1 MNWSNLHLRLRALL
15 FRQRVEDELDE
26 ELRFHI
32 AMETRKNLATG
43 MRAADAKRKV
53 NIQFGGL
60 EQVKEEC
67 REMRGLRFIENVAQD
82 VRYALLGFRR
92 TPGFAL
98 TVVATI
104 ALGLGLN
111 TALFTV
117 FNAYVLRPLNVP
129 DPYRL
134 YQFTWVN
141 RNGEEHQ
148 FSWKE
153 FQNFREQNPAFSEVT
168 ATSRLSQARV
178 EGHMMLGQ
186 LVTGNYFHMLGVS
199 AARGRTL
206 LPEDA
211 EFPGSASV
219 AVLSSETWANKFGR
233 DPNIIGKHIV
243 IHGHTVEVVGV
254 VQTGFRGVDEL
265 PLDFW
270 VPLTLAPELEQEAS
284 LFGSKQPERLTVVG
298 RLRHDITLN
307 QAQSALT
314 VWMQLHSSDRSD
326 AERATRAV
334 LRSKATII
342 PLDPML
348 VAAASPVMMAFGL
361 VLLLAC
367 ANVSNMMLARAM
379 ARQREIGIRMA
390 LGAGRTRLIQQL
402 LTESMVLALLAA
414 GAGFVISQESIRWG
428 QWLLFTTMPGS
439 SRELLTLI
447 PALEPDARV
456 FCFTLVAGILSALI
470 FGLVP
475 AIQSTRSNVMQA
487 ARGEFTT
494 DFRPVRLRDALVI
507 GQVTA
512 SVSLLICAAVL
523 LRANNRMQRLDVGLQ
538 TKGVLA
544 LNIQDRFRA
553 KTIQQITAEPGVQ
566 TIAAASKLPFMG
578 SLRRIT
584 VVADHRSEPLAGYL
598 YASPEYFQVF
608 RVPILRGRNF
618 TQDEATAGGPVAIIS
633 QATAV
638 RLWPGQDAL
647 GQSLSIEPNS
657 QQPPSLA
664 DPRAKV
670 QTHSPVL
677 IIGIARDVQNGWI
690 GDGQDQTCVYFPTTS
705 LRAGSILFARVNGDA
720 DVARRNI
727 DATLAASVPGAVDQI
742 LPMVLPMDELRAA
755 QLYPFRALYWIS
767 SAVGGLALLM
777 TLSGIYG
784 VLSYVV
790 TQRTKEI
797 GIRVALGARPGAVA
811 GLVLKQ
817 SLRFAIVGAGIGSI
831 GALGI
836 IRMMASQIDMRMFG
850 SFDGVAFGTVLLL
863 VIAASA
869 AAAWLPSRRAAR
881 IEPAFTLR
889 CD

>member
-1 MNWSNLHLRLRALL
+1 
-15 FRQRVEDELDE
+15 
-26 ELRFHI
+26 
-32 AMETRKNLATG
+32 
-43 MRAADAKRKV
+43 
-53 NIQFGGL
+53 
-60 EQVKEEC
+60 
-67 REMRGLRFIENVAQD
+67 
-82 VRYALLGFRR
+82 
-92 TPGFAL
+92 
-98 TVVATI
+98 
-104 ALGLGLN
+104 
-111 TALFTV
+111 
-117 FNAYVLRPLNVP
+117 
-129 DPYRL
+129 
-134 YQFTWVN
+134 
-141 RNGEEHQ
+141 
-148 FSWKE
+148 
-153 FQNFREQNPAFSEVT
+153 
-168 ATSRLSQARV
+168 
-178 EGHMMLGQ
+178 
-186 LVTGNYFHMLGVS
+186 
-199 AARGRTL
+199 
-206 LPEDA
+206 
-211 EFPGSASV
+211 
-219 AVLSSETWANKFGR
+219 
-233 DPNIIGKHIV
+233 
-243 IHGHTVEVVGV
+243 
-254 VQTGFRGVDEL
+254 
-265 PLDFW
+265 
-270 VPLTLAPELEQEAS
+270 
-284 LFGSKQPERLTVVG
+284 
-298 RLRHDITLN
+298 
-307 QAQSALT
+307 
-314 VWMQLHSSDRSD
+314 
-326 AERATRAV
+326 
-334 LRSKATII
+334 
-342 PLDPML
+342 
-348 VAAASPVMMAFGL
+348 
-361 VLLLAC
+361 
-367 ANVSNMMLARAM
+367 MMLARAM

-414 GAGFVISQESIRWG
+414 AAGFVISQESIRWG

-456 FCFTLVAGILSALI
+456 FCFTLVAGVLSALI

-494 DFRPVRLRDALVI
+494 GFRPVRLRDGLVI

-523 LRANNRMQRLDVGLQ
+523 LRANNRMQKLDVGLQ
-538 TKGVLA
+538 TKGVLE

-566 TIAAASKLPFMG
+566 AIAAASKLPFMG

-584 VVADHRSEPLAGYL
+584 VVAGHRSEPLAGYL

-618 TQDEATAGGPVAIIS
+618 TQDEATADGAVAIIS

-657 QQPPSLA
+657 PQPPY
-664 DPRAKV
+664 PMAKV
-670 QTHSPVL
+670 QTHSSVL

-705 LRAGSILFARVNGDA
+705 LQAGSILFARVNGDA

-742 LPMVLPMDELRAA
+742 LPMDELRAA

-836 IRMMASQIDMRMFG
+836 IRIMASQIDMRMFG
-850 SFDGVAFGTVLLL
+850 SFDGVAFGIVLLL

-869 AAAWLPSRRAAR
+869 AAAWLPARRAAR